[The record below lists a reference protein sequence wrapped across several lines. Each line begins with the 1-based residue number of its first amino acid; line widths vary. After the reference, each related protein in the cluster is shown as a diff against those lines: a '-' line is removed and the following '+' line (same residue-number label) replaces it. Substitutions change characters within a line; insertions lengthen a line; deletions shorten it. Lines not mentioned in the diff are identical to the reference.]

1 MLYDWFPLKQMIWK
15 RVESVEVCFVTGRFP
30 AVGQD
35 SEAFLDVDLKT
46 TAKAGSVAGRMRAG
60 LWGFSRQEPQGWC

>member
-15 RVESVEVCFVTGRFP
+15 RVQSVEVCFVTEDSQWCGRY
-30 AVGQD
+30 
-35 SEAFLDVDLKT
+35 SEAFLDVDVKT

-60 LWGFSRQEPQGWC
+60 LWGFSRREPQGWG